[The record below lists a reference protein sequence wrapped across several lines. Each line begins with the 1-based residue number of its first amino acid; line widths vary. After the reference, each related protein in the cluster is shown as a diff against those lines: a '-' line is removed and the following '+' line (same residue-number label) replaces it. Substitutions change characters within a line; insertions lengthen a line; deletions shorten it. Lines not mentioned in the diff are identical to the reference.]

1 MLEGSGVCRL
11 TDKKMQNHKNTA
23 DLAGNV
29 QQNIPNSAAYTA
41 KRKELDHF
49 MGTDKKAA
57 STLGDKST
65 AAALRDEIAT
75 GKPVKGKW
83 HYKKAK
89 ELANGY
95 KNRDAD
101 YEKEKKNNQITKAEA
116 QDLQNDTTEGYAR
129 NTDAVADA
137 DKVSSPPWP
146 T

>member
-1 MLEGSGVCRL
+1 
-11 TDKKMQNHKNTA
+11 MQNHKNTA

-49 MGTDKKAA
+49 IGTDKKAA

-75 GKPVKGKW
+75 GNTVKGKW

-95 KNRDAD
+95 KKIAM
-101 YEKEKKNNQITKAEA
+101 QTTKRRRKTTKLPRQKA